1 MSDAP
6 AKYLPVKGRVYTTGQ
21 IDNALDLRDS
31 PNLGFYNID
40 KEKDVVQDSHLAVN
54 LSTLPGWN
62 HLRWTFIGETHEWI
76 PLFQI
81 VEEDEPKL
89 LKLLRESD
97 TEGPDE
103 VAVYYPHIPAGF
115 DEKGRPVKPV
125 HVPKT
130 YTLYDKE
137 RHVDTEESRG
147 PFNLLSLIH
156 TTDWSDEEFD
166 KITDLT
172 VGQVLEFDNGRLVVT
187 RVS

>member
-1 MSDAP
+1 MTNKP
-6 AKYLPVKGRVYTTGQ
+6 ARYLPKKGHVYTTHQ
-21 IDNALDLRDS
+21 IDNALDLRDG
-31 PNLGFYNID
+31 PHLGFYNTN
-40 KEKDVVQDSHLAVN
+40 KEKDVVQDSHLLVN
-54 LSTLPGWN
+54 LSTLPGWAD
-62 HLRWTFIGETHEWI
+62 LRWTFFRETHEWI
-76 PLFQI
+76 PIFQI

-89 LKLLRESD
+89 LDLLRESD

-103 VAVYYPHIPAGF
+103 EPVYYPLIPAGF
-115 DEKGRPVKPV
+115 DEKGRPVVPV

-130 YTLYDKE
+130 YTLVDK
-137 RHVDTEESRG
+137 RYEETADNG

-172 VGQVLEFDNGRLVVT
+172 VGQVIEFAEGRLAVT